1 MLSKK
6 MKSTKLMLLGLL
18 LMLLAVGLAQNIAP
32 AIYSVSSGAPPA
44 ILKYF
49 PGFETFLLV
58 IGVATGI
65 VGFFQ
70 REPKNL

>member
-1 MLSKK
+1 

-18 LMLLAVGLAQNIAP
+18 LMLLAIGLAQNIAP
-32 AIYSVSSGAPPA
+32 AIFSVSGNAPPP

-49 PGFETFLLV
+49 PGFEAFLLV

-65 VGFFQ
+65 VGYFQ
-70 REPKNL
+70 KEPKNF

>member
-1 MLSKK
+1 

-32 AIYSVSSGAPPA
+32 AIYSVSGSTPPP

-49 PGFETFLLV
+49 PGFEAFLLV
-58 IGVATGI
+58 VGLATGI
-65 VGFFQ
+65 VGYFQ
-70 REPKNL
+70 KDPKSL